1 MAQKLYT
8 EMTADEQLQWIKSF
22 TDFMN
27 GRLDKLVQK
36 RIAWEQDDREEMK
49 AALKLIAVWPFAID
63 FVDNALRYG
72 DFEARAGRLKIYFE
86 RCKAEV
92 GKTLTM
98 KGADGRT
105 FALVKPTVP
114 LRRRGRPTLAEMEAK
129 KRGLEVSK
137 PKDPEMETQIMIA
150 RMMGIG
156 VIVSDEAPREKNN
169 AELAAERA
177 KREAKEREMNPS
189 LFDNE
194 DTTNVKPSGDA
205 KTPAEKPAEATPVA
219 QPQSIGEI
227 YTDRIE
233 NDRLHLSS
241 IAWLC
246 SKELQNRIALV
257 RQQRTA
263 FGDAAQTAKVL
274 AERGGSKEEI
284 AKYAQLAEDVRESF
298 ESTYA
303 AVDEE
308 LAVLH
313 KRLMIDEPFI
323 RDFKRRFKGV
333 DLVKITYITR
343 PYYEKMKSP
352 ELDLRIKTII
362 EKDSPEYAEKMRQEE
377 AVKKEVSELVRYIKR
392 TDKDA
397 SDERVKTMAARI
409 ERLRELKGDE
419 FADAYLPIL
428 EKTKQDNEAWR
439 AAKDEKKT
447 GKSKPA
453 NDKTKPAPKNP
464 KLNNKKGKK

>member
-1 MAQKLYT
+1 M
-8 EMTADEQLQWIKSF
+8 
-22 TDFMN
+22 
-27 GRLDKLVQK
+27 
-36 RIAWEQDDREEMK
+36 
-49 AALKLIAVWPFAID
+49 
-63 FVDNALRYG
+63 
-72 DFEARAGRLKIYFE
+72 
-86 RCKAEV
+86 
-92 GKTLTM
+92 
-98 KGADGRT
+98 
-105 FALVKPTVP
+105 
-114 LRRRGRPTLAEMEAK
+114 
-129 KRGLEVSK
+129 
-137 PKDPEMETQIMIA
+137 
-150 RMMGIG
+150 
-156 VIVSDEAPREKNN
+156 
-169 AELAAERA
+169 
-177 KREAKEREMNPS
+177 
-189 LFDNE
+189 
-194 DTTNVKPSGDA
+194 
-205 KTPAEKPAEATPVA
+205 
-219 QPQSIGEI
+219 
-227 YTDRIE
+227 
-233 NDRLHLSS
+233 
-241 IAWLC
+241 
-246 SKELQNRIALV
+246 

-284 AKYAQLAEDVRESF
+284 AKYAQLAEDARESF

-428 EKTKQDNEAWR
+428 EKTKEENKAWK

>member
-1 MAQKLYT
+1 MTQKLYT
-8 EMTADEQLQWIKSF
+8 EMTANEQLQWMKGF
-22 TDFMN
+22 TDFLN
-27 GRLDKLVQK
+27 GRLERLAT
-36 RIAWEQDDREEMK
+36 RSGAWEQKDRDEMK
-49 AALKLIAVWPFAID
+49 AALNLIGAWPFAID
-63 FVDNALRYG
+63 FVDKALRYG
-72 DFEARAGRLKIYFE
+72 DFEARAGRLKMYFE

-98 KGADGRT
+98 KGADGRS

-114 LRRRGRPTLAEMEAK
+114 LRRRGRPSQAEVEARK
-129 KRGLEVSK
+129 QGVEVPK

-150 RMMGIG
+150 KMMGIE
-156 VIVSDEAPREKNN
+156 VIVSDDAPREKNN

-177 KREAKEREMNPS
+177 RREAKEREMNPS
-189 LFDNE
+189 LFDGNHDGS
-194 DTTNVKPSGDA
+194 DTCNSEITSSRNNDV
-205 KTPAEKPAEATPVA
+205 PAAAAAPA
-219 QPQSIGEI
+219 SMDEI

-246 SKELQNRIALV
+246 SKELQSRIALV

-274 AERGGSKEEI
+274 AERGGSQEEI
-284 AKYAQLAEDVRESF
+284 AKYAQMAEDAREAF

-313 KRLMIDEPFI
+313 KRLTIDKPFVEG
-323 RDFKRRFKGV
+323 FKLRFKGV
-333 DLVKITYITR
+333 DIAKITYITR

-362 EKDSPEYAEKMRQEE
+362 EKDSPEYAEKMRKEE
-377 AVKKEVSELVRYIKR
+377 AEKKEVAELIRYIKR

-409 ERLRELKGDE
+409 ERLRELRGDE
-419 FADAYLPIL
+419 FAEAFLPIL
-428 EKTKQDNEAWR
+428 EKTKEDNKAWK
-439 AAKDEKKT
+439 AAKDDKKAN
-447 GKSKPA
+447 SPKPA
-453 NDKTKPAPKNP
+453 SRRKRNTKNDKQ
-464 KLNNKKGKK
+464 